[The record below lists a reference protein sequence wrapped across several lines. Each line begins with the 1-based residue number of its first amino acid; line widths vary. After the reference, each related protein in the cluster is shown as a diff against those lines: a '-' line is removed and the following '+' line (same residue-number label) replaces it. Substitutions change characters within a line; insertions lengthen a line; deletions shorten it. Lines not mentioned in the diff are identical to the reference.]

1 MRTLRDKRV
10 LITGGGQGIG
20 FAIARQFARAG
31 ALLTLTD
38 INEEQLAEA
47 RETLIEDGAECNVFR
62 MDVTDYEALGP
73 LREEILAAT
82 GGLELLVNNAGIV
95 QGGEFLKVP
104 LKRHIKTLQVNT
116 EAVMAV
122 THTFLGDV
130 LEADEG
136 HLVNIASASGFIGLP
151 WGSSYASSKWG
162 AIGFSESIRLELK
175 RLGHRHVG
183 VTTVCPSY
191 VSTGMFEGVRQ
202 PIMTPFLT
210 AEKLAKKIEKAVRKN
225 DPFVLEPAMVKIM
238 PFLKASLPTGASD
251 TILDVFGASTSMKSW
266 KGH

>member
-20 FAIARQFARAG
+20 LAIARQFARAG
-31 ALLTLTD
+31 ALITLTD
-38 INEEQLAEA
+38 INEEQLEEA
-47 RETLIEDGAECNVFR
+47 RETLIEDGAECTLFR
-62 MDVTDYEALGP
+62 MDVTDYDSLAA
-73 LREEILAAT
+73 LREQILAEA
-82 GGLELLVNNAGIV
+82 GGLEILVNNAGIV
-95 QGGEFLKVP
+95 QGGPFLEVP
-104 LKRHIKTLQVNT
+104 LERHLMTVRVNT

-122 THTFLGDV
+122 THAFLGDLV
-130 LEADEG
+130 EADEA
-136 HLVNIASASGFIGLP
+136 HLINIASASGFIGLP
-151 WGSSYASSKWG
+151 WGSSYAASKWG

-175 RLGHRHVG
+175 RLDHRHVG

-202 PIMTPFLT
+202 PLMTPFLT
-210 AEKLAKKIEKAVRKN
+210 AEKLAKKVERAVRKN

-238 PFLKASLPTGASD
+238 PLLKAGLPTGASD
-251 TILDVFGASTSMKSW
+251 ALLDAFGASTSMKSW

>member
-1 MRTLRDKRV
+1 MRSLRDKRV

-20 FAIARQFARAG
+20 LAIARQFARAG
-31 ALLTLTD
+31 ALITLGD
-38 INEEQLAEA
+38 INEEHLAEA
-47 RETLIEDGAECNVFR
+47 RELLVEDGATCHTFR
-62 MDVTDYEALGP
+62 MDVTDYDELP
-73 LREEILAAT
+73 QLRERILAET
-82 GGLELLVNNAGIV
+82 GGLEVLVNNAGIV

-104 LKRHIKTLQVNT
+104 LARHLKTLEVNT

-122 THTFLGDV
+122 THTFLGDL
-130 LEADEG
+130 LEAEEG
-136 HLVNIASASGFIGLP
+136 YLVNIASASGFIGLP
-151 WGSSYASSKWG
+151 WGSSYAASKWG

-202 PIMTPFLT
+202 PLMTPFLT
-210 AEKLAKKIEKAVRKN
+210 AEKLARKVEKAVRKS

-251 TILDVFGASTSMKSW
+251 TILDVFGASTSMKGW

>member
-1 MRTLRDKRV
+1 M
-10 LITGGGQGIG
+10 ITGGGQGIG
-20 FAIARQFARAG
+20 LAIARQFARAG
-31 ALLTLTD
+31 ALITLTD
-38 INEEQLAEA
+38 INEGQLAEA
-47 RETLIEDGAECNVFR
+47 REQLIEDGAECNVFR
-62 MDVTDYEALGP
+62 MDVTDYAGVAAQ
-73 LREEILAAT
+73 REEILAKI
-82 GGLELLVNNAGIV
+82 GGLEVLVNNAGIV

-104 LKRHIKTLQVNT
+104 LDRHLKTLQVNT

-136 HLVNIASASGFIGLP
+136 YLVNIASASGFIGLP
-151 WGSSYASSKWG
+151 WGSSYAASKWG

-202 PIMTPFLT
+202 PLMTPFLT
-210 AEKLAKKIEKAVRKN
+210 AEKLAKKVERAVRKN

-251 TILDVFGASTSMKSW
+251 AILDVFGASTSMKSW

>member
-20 FAIARQFARAG
+20 FAIARRFARAG

-47 RETLIEDGAECNVFR
+47 RETLIEDGAECHVFR
-62 MDVTDYEALGP
+62 MDVTDYGALGP

-82 GGLELLVNNAGIV
+82 GGLEVLVNNAGIV

-104 LKRHIKTLQVNT
+104 LERHIKTLQVNT

-122 THTFLGDV
+122 THTFLGDL
-130 LEADEG
+130 LEADEA
-136 HLVNIASASGFIGLP
+136 HLINIASASGFIGLP

-175 RLGHRHVG
+175 RLKHRHVG

-202 PIMTPFLT
+202 PLMTPFLT
-210 AEKLAKKIEKAVRKN
+210 AEKLAKKVERAVRKN
-225 DPFVLEPAMVKIM
+225 DAFVLEPAMVKIM

-251 TILDVFGASTSMKSW
+251 TILDVFGASTSMESW